1 MKPNKD
7 IDFNKFV
14 EWSENLCNKRH
25 DKLVEL
31 RKKKAG
37 NNPFKKWFYLGKKV
51 KSTVY
56 KVTAFVVNTNEKVT
70 IDTFTRKYE
79 AENFIKSN
87 WGEEAYSLKYLRD
100 IYDWNCQEVST
111 LNWKAK
117 KIEF

>member
-37 NNPFKKWFYLGKKV
+37 NNLQQ
-51 KSTVY
+51 
-56 KVTAFVVNTNEKVT
+56 
-70 IDTFTRKYE
+70 I
-79 AENFIKSN
+79 
-87 WGEEAYSLKYLRD
+87 
-100 IYDWNCQEVST
+100 
-111 LNWKAK
+111 
-117 KIEF
+117 KIENIKFWYLIEEQKKKY

>member
-1 MKPNKD
+1 MTTIAILFKN
-7 IDFNKFV
+7 IENGNLFV
-14 EWSENLCNKRH
+14 
-25 DKLVEL
+25 
-31 RKKKAG
+31 A
-37 NNPFKKWFYLGKKV
+37 NNR
-51 KSTVY
+51 
-56 KVTAFVVNTNEKVT
+56 
-70 IDTFTRKYE
+70 DE